1 MISRVSTYHSSTRFP
16 VQVVAATGDSIRS
29 ALAAAYTAS
38 YDAAAVGD
46 FILVN
51 YTSYNSVFTSL
62 SNTAKYGNTDAE
74 LTGSD
79 AGTQWGAPFIF
90 AYHTF
95 TIPSNSYVIGYS
107 ATWQLGSTNMTASLY
122 YTTASGN
129 PTGSVGNAVGSPMRF
144 TSPPASANGSRAYF
158 IRKAPTSPLSTVSAS
173 YMYTWYSAG
182 VKVKNTGTP
191 IYYKNVGTSAP
202 ATAATGS
209 WLTWNSGGP
218 PSRQFM
224 TTTTKAW

>member
-1 MISRVSTYHSSTRFP
+1 MLSRVSTYHSSTRFP
-16 VQVVAATGDSIRS
+16 ATVVAATGDSIRS

-51 YTSYNSVFTSL
+51 YTSYNNVFTSL
-62 SNTAKYGNTDAE
+62 SNTTKYGNTDAE

-79 AGTQWGAPFIF
+79 AATQWGAPFIF

-95 TIPSNSYVIGYS
+95 TIPSSSYLIGYS
-107 ATWQLGSTNMTASLY
+107 ATWQSGNINATASLY
-122 YTTASGN
+122 YSTGSGN
-129 PTGSVGNAVGSPMRF
+129 PTGSIGNAVGNPIRF
-144 TSPPASANGSRAYF
+144 RTPAASANGSRAYF

-173 YMYTWYSAG
+173 YMYVWHSAG

-209 WLTWNSGGP
+209 WLTWSSAGP

>member
-95 TIPSNSYVIGYS
+95 TIPSNNYVIGYS

-129 PTGSVGNAVGSPMRF
+129 PTGSVGNPVGSPMRF
-144 TSPPASANGSRAYF
+144 TSPAAGSTGARAYF

-202 ATAATGS
+202 ATATTGS